1 MKGNQMKNN
10 STKVETGKKLIKK
23 GEERLKESQKIT
35 SKAKNIL
42 DENIRKVK
50 KYKTRIEEGKII
62 KDESD
67 NLLAK
72 GDKFIE
78 KSENNSQMKEIGKR
92 NIIMGKRL
100 KRAGETRV
108 KDYQEEKGKSAE
120 WIEHGKELMEQ
131 GEKIE
136 EIGEELIKTGKRL
149 KSK

>member
-1 MKGNQMKNN
+1 M
-10 STKVETGKKLIKK
+10 E
-23 GEERLKESQKIT
+23 
-35 SKAKNIL
+35 
-42 DENIRKVK
+42 
-50 KYKTRIEEGKII
+50 
-62 KDESD
+62 
-67 NLLAK
+67 K

-108 KDYQEEKGKSAE
+108 KDYQEEKEKSAE

>member
-1 MKGNQMKNN
+1 MKNN
-10 STKVETGKKLIKK
+10 TTKVETGKKLIKK
-23 GEERLKESQKIT
+23 GEERLKESEKIT

-50 KYKTRIEEGKII
+50 KYKTRIEEGEMI
-62 KDESD
+62 KDESA
-67 NLLAK
+67 NLLEK
-72 GDKFIE
+72 GGILIE
-78 KSENNSQMKEIGKR
+78 KRENNSQMKEIGKK

-108 KDYQEEKGKSAE
+108 KNYQGEKEKSEE
-120 WIEHGKELMEQ
+120 WIEHGKELMEK